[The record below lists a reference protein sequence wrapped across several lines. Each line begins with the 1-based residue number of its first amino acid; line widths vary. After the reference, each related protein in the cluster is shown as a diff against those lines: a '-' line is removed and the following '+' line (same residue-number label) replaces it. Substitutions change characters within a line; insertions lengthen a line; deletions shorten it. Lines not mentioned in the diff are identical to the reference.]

1 MPEMRNLRT
10 YGTAPVTL
18 AVIHGGPGAPGQVA
32 SVARELARERGVL
45 EPLQTATSLEGQVE
59 ELRAVLEMN
68 AVLPVA
74 LVGHSWGAMLSF
86 IFSARHPDFVSK
98 LILVGSAVYEER
110 YAAGIEATRLSRL
123 SEDER
128 EDVRLLF
135 TALGDPTVEDAGAVL
150 ARLAHHFTKADAY
163 DPLTYDTGVLE
174 VQGELHQRVGQEAK
188 ILRENGDLLKLG
200 ERIRCPVVAIHGD
213 YDPHPPEGI
222 REPLATVLGDF
233 RFVLLK
239 QCGHMPW
246 IERRARDEFFRVLRK
261 ELR

>member
-1 MPEMRNLRT
+1 
-10 YGTAPVTL
+10 
-18 AVIHGGPGAPGQVA
+18 
-32 SVARELARERGVL
+32 L

-135 TALGDPTVEDAGAVL
+135 TA
-150 ARLAHHFTKADAY
+150 
-163 DPLTYDTGVLE
+163 
-174 VQGELHQRVGQEAK
+174 
-188 ILRENGDLLKLG
+188 
-200 ERIRCPVVAIHGD
+200 
-213 YDPHPPEGI
+213 
-222 REPLATVLGDF
+222 
-233 RFVLLK
+233 
-239 QCGHMPW
+239 
-246 IERRARDEFFRVLRK
+246 
-261 ELR
+261 